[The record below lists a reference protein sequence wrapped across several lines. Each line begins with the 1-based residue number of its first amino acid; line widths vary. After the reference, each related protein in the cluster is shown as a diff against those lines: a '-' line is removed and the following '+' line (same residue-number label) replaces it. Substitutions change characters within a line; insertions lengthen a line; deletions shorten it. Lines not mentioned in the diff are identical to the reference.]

1 MAIDPDQPD
10 VVLEALRA
18 ADAVDARGIAVTGD
32 GDDLVLRGT
41 VATFEESSAAQ
52 LIAEQHADRVR
63 NELNVDVNVR
73 EGVGDPDDENTPRV
87 AESLRTSSFNPV
99 EEPDDVVVD
108 MQHALE
114 ENLPWD
120 APHEYTEVP
129 TRAEERGLA
138 DRSAPDDEDDDNA
151 LLADVQEGAKSL
163 PDMTPEELSR
173 AAHPQPRDEETA

>member
-1 MAIDPDQPD
+1 MAIDPDLPD
-10 VVLEALRA
+10 VVREALRA
-18 ADAVDARGIAVTGD
+18 ADAVDARGIDVTGD
-32 GDDLVLRGT
+32 DEDLVLRGT

-52 LIAEQHADRVR
+52 LVAEQHAVRVR
-63 NELNVDVNVR
+63 NELHVDVNFR
-73 EGVGDPDDENTPRV
+73 EGLDDAEPAPRSQD
-87 AESLRTSSFNPV
+87 SLRGSSFNAA

-114 ENLPWD
+114 ENLSWD

-138 DRSAPDDEDDDNA
+138 DRGAPDEDDDDNS
-151 LLADVQEGAKSL
+151 LLADVSDGAKSL
-163 PDMTPEELSR
+163 PDMTPDELTR

>member
-18 ADAVDARGIAVTGD
+18 ADGVDARGINVIGED
-32 GDDLVLRGT
+32 DDLVLRGT

-52 LIAEQHADRVR
+52 LIAEQLSDRVR
-63 NELNVDVNVR
+63 NELHVDVNFR
-73 EGVGDPDDENTPRV
+73 EGVSGDEETAPPRRG
-87 AESLRTSSFNPV
+87 ESAQTSSFNPV
-99 EEPDDVVVD
+99 EQSDDVVVD

-114 ENLPWD
+114 ENLSWD

-138 DRSAPDDEDDDNA
+138 DRSAPEDESDDNTM
-151 LLADVQEGAKSL
+151 LADVGNGGKSL
-163 PDMTPEELSR
+163 PDVSAEELSR
-173 AAHPQPRDEETA
+173 SAHPEPRDEERA

>member
-18 ADAVDARGIAVTGD
+18 AEAVDARGIAVAGD
-32 GDDLVLRGT
+32 GDHLVLRGT
-41 VATFEESSAAQ
+41 VATFEQSSAAQ
-52 LIAEQHADRVR
+52 LIAEQHADSVR
-63 NELNVDVNVR
+63 NELLVDVAFR
-73 EGVGDPDDENTPRV
+73 EDTDVQATEAPRASDP
-87 AESLRTSSFNPV
+87 LQTSSFNPV
-99 EEPDDVVVD
+99 DQPDDVVVD

-138 DRSAPDDEDDDNA
+138 DRSAPDGDGDDS
-151 LLADVQEGAKSL
+151 LLADVADGGKSL
-163 PDMTPEELSR
+163 PDLTPEELSR
-173 AAHPQPRDEETA
+173 AAHPRPADEETA

>member
-10 VVLEALRA
+10 VVLEALHA
-18 ADAVDARGIAVTGD
+18 ADAVDARGIAVAGD

-41 VATFEESSAAQ
+41 VATFEQSSAAQ
-52 LIAEQHADRVR
+52 LIAEQHADSVR
-63 NELNVDVNVR
+63 NELHVDVNFR
-73 EGVGDPDDENTPRV
+73 EDVDAGVAASGSRG
-87 AESLRTSSFNPV
+87 AESLQTSSFNPV

-138 DRSAPDDEDDDNA
+138 DRSASDGEDGADT
-151 LLADVQEGAKSL
+151 LLGDVADGGKSL
-163 PDMTPEELSR
+163 PDMTAHDLSR
-173 AAHPQPRDEETA
+173 AAQPQPRDEETA